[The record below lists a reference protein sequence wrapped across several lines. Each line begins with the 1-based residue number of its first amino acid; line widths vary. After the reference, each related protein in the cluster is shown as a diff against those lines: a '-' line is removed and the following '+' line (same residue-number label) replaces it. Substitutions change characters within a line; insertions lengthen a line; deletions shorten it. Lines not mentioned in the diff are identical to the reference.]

1 MIHALI
7 VDDEQL
13 ARERLRGMLAPF
25 ADVEVVAEAE
35 SGADA
40 VTKIEKYEP
49 DLLFLDVRMP
59 GLDGFE
65 TLRMVETESL
75 PLVIFVTAYD
85 QYAVA
90 AFEANAI
97 DYLLKPVRQRRLE
110 QALAKAREKLA
121 SRQAGA
127 AQLNALLQSIQLPG
141 ARQPDSYLQRL
152 PVRAQNRI
160 LILPVEQIVSLRID
174 RGLVSVMTEEGE
186 FRTRYTTF
194 TELEGLLDPQVFL
207 RIHRQVMVNLNH
219 VREITNFDKHSA
231 RLTLSGGQQVT
242 ASRSHLKEL
251 REAIRW

>member
-1 MIHALI
+1 MIHTLI

-25 ADVEVVAEAE
+25 ADVEVVAEAD

-40 VTKIEKYEP
+40 VIKVEKYEP

-65 TLRMVETESL
+65 TLRMVETEPL

-90 AFEANAI
+90 AFEANAV
-97 DYLLKPVRQRRLE
+97 DYLLKPARRRRLE
-110 QALAKAREKLA
+110 QALAKVREKIA
-121 SRQAGA
+121 SRQVGA
-127 AQLNALLQSIQLPG
+127 AQLNAFLRTV
-141 ARQPDSYLQRL
+141 ARRPESYLQRL

-160 LILPVEQIVSLRID
+160 LILNMEQIALLRID
-174 RGLVSVMTEEGE
+174 RGLVRVTTDEGE
-186 FRTRYTTF
+186 FRTRYTSF
-194 TELEGLLDPQVFL
+194 TEMEGLLDPQVFL
-207 RIHRQVMVNLNH
+207 RIHRQVIVNLNH
-219 VREITNFDKHSA
+219 VREISNFDKHSA
-231 RLTLSGGQQVT
+231 RLTLRGGQQAPV
-242 ASRSHLKEL
+242 SRSHLKEL

>member
-1 MIHALI
+1 MIHTLI
-7 VDDEQL
+7 IDDEQL
-13 ARERLRGMLAPF
+13 ARERLRGMLAPL
-25 ADVEVVAEAE
+25 ADVEVVAEAG

-40 VTKIEKYEP
+40 VIKIEKYEP

-65 TLRMVETESL
+65 TLRMVETEPL
-75 PLVIFVTAYD
+75 PLVIFLTAYD

-90 AFEANAI
+90 AFEANAV
-97 DYLLKPVRQRRLE
+97 DYLLKPARRRRLE
-110 QALAKAREKLA
+110 QALDKAREKLA

-127 AQLNALLQSIQLPG
+127 AQLNALLQAVVRRPE
-141 ARQPDSYLQRL
+141 SYLQRL

-160 LILPVEQIVSLRID
+160 LILPMDRIALLRID
-174 RGLVSVMTEEGE
+174 GGLVRVMTNEGE

-207 RIHRQVMVNLNH
+207 RIHRQIIVNLNH
-219 VREITNFDKHSA
+219 VREITNIDKHSA
-231 RLTLSGGQQVT
+231 RITLSGGQQATV
-242 ASRSHLKEL
+242 SRSHLKEL

>member
-1 MIHALI
+1 MIHVLI

-25 ADVEVVAEAE
+25 ADVEIVAEAG
-35 SGADA
+35 SGAEA
-40 VTKIEKYEP
+40 VLKIEKYEP

-65 TLRMVETESL
+65 TLRMVETEPL

-90 AFEANAI
+90 AFEANAV
-97 DYLLKPVRQRRLE
+97 DYLLKPASRRRLE
-110 QALAKAREKLA
+110 QSLAKAREKLA

-127 AQLNALLQSIQLPG
+127 ARLNDLLQAV
-141 ARQPDSYLQRL
+141 ARRSGSYLQRL
-152 PVRAQNRI
+152 PVRTQNRI
-160 LILPVEQIVSLRID
+160 LILPVEQIALLRID
-174 RGLVSVMTEEGE
+174 HGLVRVTTDEGE
-186 FRTRYTTF
+186 FRTRYTSF
-194 TELEGLLDPQVFL
+194 TEMEGLLDPQVFL
-207 RIHRQVMVNLNH
+207 RIHRQVIVNLNH

-231 RLTLSGGQQVT
+231 RLTLRGGQQTPV
-242 ASRSHLKEL
+242 SRSHLKEL

>member
-1 MIHALI
+1 MIHTLI

-25 ADVEVVAEAE
+25 ADVEVVAEAD

-40 VTKIEKYEP
+40 VIKLEKYEP

-65 TLRMVETESL
+65 TLRMVETEPL

-90 AFEANAI
+90 AFEANAV
-97 DYLLKPVRQRRLE
+97 DYLLKPASRRRLE
-110 QALAKAREKLA
+110 QSLAKAREKLA

-127 AQLNALLQSIQLPG
+127 ARLNDLLQAV
-141 ARQPDSYLQRL
+141 ARRSGSYLQRL
-152 PVRAQNRI
+152 PVRTQNRI
-160 LILPVEQIVSLRID
+160 LILPVEQIALLRID
-174 RGLVSVMTEEGE
+174 HGLVRVTTDEGE
-186 FRTRYTTF
+186 FRTRYTSF
-194 TELEGLLDPQVFL
+194 TEMEGLLDPQVFL
-207 RIHRQVMVNLNH
+207 RIHRQVIVNLNH

-231 RLTLSGGQQVT
+231 RLTLRGGQQAPV
-242 ASRSHLKEL
+242 SRSHLKEL

>member
-13 ARERLRGMLAPF
+13 ARERMRGMLAPF
-25 ADVEVVAEAE
+25 ADIEVVAEAD

-40 VTKIEKYEP
+40 VIKIEKYEP
-49 DLLFLDVRMP
+49 ELLFLDVRMP

-65 TLRMVETESL
+65 TLRMVETEPL

-90 AFEANAI
+90 AFEANAV
-97 DYLLKPVRQRRLE
+97 DYLLKPVRRRRLE
-110 QALAKAREKLA
+110 QALAKVREKLA
-121 SRQAGA
+121 SRRAGA
-127 AQLNALLQSIQLPG
+127 AQLNSLLQSVAP
-141 ARQPDSYLQRL
+141 RPESHLQRL

-160 LILPVEQIVSLRID
+160 LILPVEQIALLRID
-174 RGLVSVMTEEGE
+174 RGLVRVTTDQGE

-207 RIHRQVMVNLNH
+207 RIHRQVIVNLNH
-219 VREITNFDKHSA
+219 VHEITNIDKHSA
-231 RLTLSGGQQVT
+231 RVTLRGGQQAPV
-242 ASRSHLKEL
+242 SRRHLKEL
-251 REAIRW
+251 REVIRW